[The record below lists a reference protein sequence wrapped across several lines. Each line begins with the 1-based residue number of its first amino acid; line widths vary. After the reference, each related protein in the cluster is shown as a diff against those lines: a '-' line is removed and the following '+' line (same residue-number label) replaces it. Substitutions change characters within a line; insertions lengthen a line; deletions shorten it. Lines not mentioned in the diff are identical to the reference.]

1 MKPINADNAPCSP
14 QSSNCVIWAGPDI
27 SCINLCTGD
36 TISDT
41 VSKLATELC
50 TIMTTLK
57 VSSYDLSCF
66 SLATCPPAKFEEL
79 IQLLIKRI
87 CALEN
92 VSTTDST
99 TSSGDCPTGCIM
111 KIESCLITGEET
123 TMNLTDYVTL
133 IARKVCSLVSD
144 ISLLQ
149 NQINSLDIRVDAL
162 ENAAAPTFTMPS
174 FAVGCDLSLT
184 ITSGTSHTLTDI
196 LTALVND
203 STYGYCALRTQLGL
217 PSALA
222 LAISRKCILQA
233 TTSLASSTGANMIT
247 EYVDF
252 VDDASSD
259 TIAEAVNNIWI
270 SLCDVRNYLATYEIK
285 VEDTNTI
292 DLTVTKDATYGD
304 MGVTLSAKLVDTGWK
319 DLLGFGH
326 QGGTVG
332 APQARRIGN
341 VVHFR
346 GDVFIPLSDGAGG
359 VQPMTSV
366 DSYRGVSRA
375 TTATGAAN
383 GITFSSNIGY
393 FNQNASVIPTSIMD
407 GGTAL
412 QHVITLAGGNL
423 IATRQVAVD
432 TGTVLMTAFMEV
444 SISTDL
450 KLYYKSLSVLESNS
464 ADTASYRHASSASN
478 VTTNT
483 LASADVPNYSA
494 SAGGV
499 RPDYAN
505 SGTLVVGQL
514 YTIVS
519 FAAGDDFTNIG
530 AAANATGQSFIAT
543 GTTPTTWTN
552 GSSVALGPGLGFG
565 SQSDGSGGYADYP
578 FAIDAGQPD
587 QVGGFKFSLDG
598 VMCYIDPCTT
608 DIQPSKVCP

>member
-375 TTATGAAN
+375 TTATGPAN

>member
-79 IQLLIKRI
+79 IQLLIERI

-99 TSSGDCPTGCIM
+99 ISSGDCPTGCIM